1 MLFFNKKCYNYIMFN
16 KNKHKKIL
24 LKFWRMAEVFLE
36 KEA

>member
-1 MLFFNKKCYNYIMFN
+1 MFN